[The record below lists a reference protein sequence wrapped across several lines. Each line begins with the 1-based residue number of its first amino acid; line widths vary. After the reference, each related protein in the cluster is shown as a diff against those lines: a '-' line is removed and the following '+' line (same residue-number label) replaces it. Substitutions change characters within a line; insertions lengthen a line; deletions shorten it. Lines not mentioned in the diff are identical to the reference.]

1 MNNFWEMEVYRKQKQ
16 WNLYPYPEV
25 LYTLKILRQE
35 NKNLGDRILEIGSGV
50 GNNLIPIAKLGMD
63 CYGIDISKTAVE
75 GAQIRAQH
83 EGLKINFSLGDVQ
96 KLNFGDNSFDY
107 VLDRSVLTCTPE
119 EVLQNSVLEIYR
131 VLKPGGVF
139 FAFDWFGINHP
150 DLKFGE
156 KGSSR
161 SFGDFTAG
169 KFVNISC
176 ISAFD
181 HNSLFALLAN
191 FKKIETFKVVT
202 TDNYKAIIEEKF
214 NFIALK

>member
-1 MNNFWEMEVYRKQKQ
+1 MNNFWETEVYKKRKQ

-25 LYTLKILRQE
+25 LYTLRKLRLE
-35 NKNLGDRILEIGSGV
+35 YKNLGDRILEIGSGV
-50 GNNLIPIAKLGMD
+50 GNNLIPIAKLAMD

-75 GAQIRAQH
+75 EAQIRAQQ
-83 EGLKINFSLGDVQ
+83 EGLNINFSIGDVQ
-96 KLNFGDNSFDY
+96 DLNFGDSFFDF
-107 VLDRSVLTCTPE
+107 VLDRSVLTCTSE
-119 EVLQNSVLEIYR
+119 EVLQNSVIEIYR

-156 KGSSR
+156 KSSNR
-161 SFGDFTAG
+161 SFADFTAG
-169 KFVNISC
+169 KFVNISS
-176 ISAFD
+176 IIAFD
-181 HNSLFALLAN
+181 HDFLFALLAN
-191 FKKIETFKVVT
+191 FKKIEIFKVVT